1 MTTAKTPNPQSRFRL
16 PDPPPR
22 EPDEMTA
29 FDHVY
34 KHGNNRYL
42 AIHLGDQ
49 DTTLVVADRWIIAH
63 PDADRSRAR
72 RPDLLIAFNVDPR
85 GLPCL
90 QRLHRLRTGQAARL
104 RPRSRLR
111 EHRSHRHR
119 RQAPGLRRPGHLR
132 ILALRRNRTAPRRSP
147 RRRPACRRP
156 IPTYHHRA
164 TARRHPAGLQP
175 CAQPIPALAGR
186 PATLDRPS
194 DAAAHPHLR
203 GPALP
208 RPTGRCPHQR
218 ARERSPPPPG
228 TITQSIESDSTAGGV
243 GRPAT
248 PKWQS
253 CAQTLP
259 SGSPQLETGTIQGQL
274 NDTTAPNSATPYHPD
289 AFPTVP
295 QTGWTVPSVQ
305 RTWRSHPR
313 RKAQKPNNN
322 KTTKCVVSIMPSQ
335 QRSIPNTSSLPDP
348 RTPRKVPIRHQRQP
362 WAPPPRWFRK
372 GFGRASRRVIL
383 AGAQTRQPPA
393 PSGSVAL
400 ENAPSVTGK
409 CYRRAISTSWVA
421 MDYCGAISLW

>member
-42 AIHLGDQ
+42 AIHLGNQ

-72 RPDLLIAFNVDPR
+72 RPDLLIAFNVDPAAYHASNGYIVSEQGKPPDFVLEVASESTGATDTGAKR
-85 GLPCL
+85 QDYAALGISEYW
-90 QRLHRLRTGQAARL
+90 RFDETGQHHGVRL
-104 RPRSRLR
+104 AGDQLVGDRY
-111 EHRSHRHR
+111 
-119 RQAPGLRRPGHLR
+119 
-132 ILALRRNRTAPRRSP
+132 
-147 RRRPACRRP
+147 RP
-156 IPTYHHRA
+156 ITIEQLPDGT
-164 TARRHPAGLQP
+164 LQGYSP
-175 CAQPIPALAGR
+175 CAQQPIPALAGR

-203 GPALP
+203 GPAIP
-208 RPTGRCPHQR
+208 RPAGRYPHQR

-259 SGSPQLETGTIQGQL
+259 
-274 NDTTAPNSATPYHPD
+274 
-289 AFPTVP
+289 F
-295 QTGWTVPSVQ
+295 
-305 RTWRSHPR
+305 
-313 RKAQKPNNN
+313 
-322 KTTKCVVSIMPSQ
+322 
-335 QRSIPNTSSLPDP
+335 TS
-348 RTPRKVPIRHQRQP
+348 
-362 WAPPPRWFRK
+362 
-372 GFGRASRRVIL
+372 
-383 AGAQTRQPPA
+383 
-393 PSGSVAL
+393 
-400 ENAPSVTGK
+400 
-409 CYRRAISTSWVA
+409 
-421 MDYCGAISLW
+421 